1 MNFEIKTGKEY
12 LKDKSVSLAA
22 RGLMSTMLDLQET
35 LRAENKEVKFSI
47 AELAPLVSDSK
58 YQIRKLLNELED
70 KEYLVR
76 KRVCSNGKVQKWEYF
91 CTGDKLPKEITDLS
105 FKSPTGKIKNAFKK
119 KLNTD
124 KRNPRLENKD
134 VDFLVNKGKRN
145 EPENRKENKSES
157 TANAEFN
164 TSNETPR
171 LKNQDV
177 EFPHNMI
184 DRYDIKNNNT
194 CFNNHIYQSLVNLQV
209 NVNEQDENQNVENY
223 REIIKGNISY
233 DYLCDCE
240 DVEEVNCIV
249 DVMTDVVCSEAK
261 EMRVAKRNIPVS
273 VLKSLFL
280 KLNENH
286 VQYVLNNLRKT
297 VTDIR
302 NIKAYL
308 ITSLY
313 NAMQTLQLHTNADV
327 RNCLYGNKAISS
339 GKATDEEVS
348 YDINEFNKFA
358 ITFSENTRKKASY
371 DLSKVVPAWM
381 C

>member
-1 MNFEIKTGKEY
+1 M
-12 LKDKSVSLAA
+12 AA
-22 RGLMSTMLDLQET
+22 RGLLATMLT
-35 LRAENKEVKFSI
+35 LKADDIVDKFSI
-47 AELAPLVSDSK
+47 AELTPLLPDSE
-58 YQIRKLLNELED
+58 YQVRKILNELE
-70 KEYLVR
+70 KKGYLVR
-76 KRVCSNGKVQKWEYF
+76 KRNCCNGKVTKWEYII
-91 CTGDKLPKEITDLS
+91 TGSKLSDEDKAQS
-105 FKSPTGKIKNAFKK
+105 FRNKSKPVDKIKKAFKK
-119 KLNTD
+119 KEQNTD
-124 KRNPRLENKD
+124 KKNPRLENKD
-134 VDFLVNKGKRN
+134 VDFSVNKGKRN
-145 EPENRKENKSES
+145 EPENRKENKPEN
-157 TANAEFN
+157 TVNAEFN

-194 CFNNHIYQSLVNLQV
+194 CFNNHINQSLVNLQV

-223 REIIKGNISY
+223 REIIKENISY

-261 EMRVAKRNIPVS
+261 EMRVAKRNIPLS

-286 VQYVLNNLRKT
+286 IQYVLNNLRKT
-297 VTDIR
+297 TTDIR

>member
-1 MNFEIKTGKEY
+1 MKNAEFTVINNDY
-12 LKDKSVSLAA
+12 LSDITVSLAA
-22 RGLMSTMLDLQET
+22 RGLLATMLKLK
-35 LRAENKEVKFSI
+35 AENIVDKFSI
-47 AELAPLVSDSK
+47 VELTPLVPDSE
-58 YQIRKLLNELED
+58 YQVRKLLNELER
-70 KEYLVR
+70 KGYLVR
-76 KRVCSNGKVQKWEYF
+76 KRNCCNGKVTKWEYII
-91 CTGDKLPKEITDLS
+91 TGSKLSDEDKAQS
-105 FKSPTGKIKNAFKK
+105 FRNTSKPVEKIKKAFRRKEQ
-119 KLNTD
+119 NTD
-124 KRNPRLENKD
+124 NKNPRLKNQD
-134 VDFLVNKGKRN
+134 VDFSVNKGTEN
-145 EPENRKENKSES
+145 NPDNRKKKKPEDKEK
-157 TANAEFN
+157 AEFN

-184 DRYDIKNNNT
+184 DRYDIKNNT
-194 CFNNHIYQSLVNLQV
+194 CFKSINQSLVNLQV
-209 NVNEQDENQNVENY
+209 NVNKQAENQNVETY
-223 REIIKGNISY
+223 REIIKENISY

-249 DVMTDVVCSEAK
+249 DIMTDVVCSEAK
-261 EMRVAKRNIPVS
+261 EMRVAKRIIPLS
-273 VLKSLFL
+273 ALRSIFL

-286 VQYVLNNLRKT
+286 IQYVLNNLRKT
-297 VTDIR
+297 ATDIR

>member
-1 MNFEIKTGKEY
+1 MKNAEFTVIDNDY
-12 LKDKSVSLAA
+12 LSDITVSLAA
-22 RGLMSTMLDLQET
+22 RGLLATMLKLK
-35 LRAENKEVKFSI
+35 AENIVDKFSI
-47 AELAPLVSDSK
+47 VELTPLVPDSE
-58 YQIRKLLNELED
+58 YQVRKLLNELER
-70 KEYLVR
+70 KGYLVR
-76 KRVCSNGKVQKWEYF
+76 KRNCCNGKVTKWEYII
-91 CTGDKLPKEITDLS
+91 TGSKLSDEDKAQS
-105 FKSPTGKIKNAFKK
+105 FRNTSKPVEKIKKAFRRKEQ
-119 KLNTD
+119 NTD
-124 KRNPRLENKD
+124 NK
-134 VDFLVNKGKRN
+134 N
-145 EPENRKENKSES
+145 
-157 TANAEFN
+157 
-164 TSNETPR
+164 PR

-184 DRYDIKNNNT
+184 DRYDIKNNT
-194 CFNNHIYQSLVNLQV
+194 CFKSINQSLVNLQV
-209 NVNEQDENQNVENY
+209 NVNEQAENQNVETY
-223 REIIKGNISY
+223 REITKENISY

-249 DVMTDVVCSEAK
+249 DIMTDVVCSEAK
-261 EMRVAKRNIPVS
+261 EMRVAKRIIPLS
-273 VLKSLFL
+273 ALRSIFL

-286 VQYVLNNLRKT
+286 IQYVLNNLRKT
-297 VTDIR
+297 ATDIR